1 MRKGRI
7 ICIAGKVSRLLIDKA
22 EQIRVLPFYTKKHAI
37 MHKAY
42 VFHKEISGN
51 FSCLYIAAQKTS

>member
-1 MRKGRI
+1 M
-7 ICIAGKVSRLLIDKA
+7 DKA
-22 EQIRVLPFYTKKHAI
+22 EQIRVLPFYIKKHAI